1 MMNYKYERQVAVEA
15 VIKSCRLCQAIRKE
29 GLFGETIMEKED
41 QSPVTV
47 ADFGA
52 QAVISRDLLKAF
64 PDDPIM
70 AEEDL
75 AGVPTDLQE
84 KIVQYVNTIILCVSH
99 KEILAAIDR
108 CNYDGEL
115 QGRFWVLDPVDGTRG
130 FLRGDQYAIA
140 LSLIEDG
147 RVVLGVLGCPN
158 LPFDM
163 NQPDGPKGCIFISV
177 NGQGAAMR
185 LIDNPSEKKIKVAD
199 IDEPAMAFFCESF
212 ESTHSSHTD
221 SARVARILGVKASPI
236 RIDSQCK
243 YGIVAQGDA
252 SIYLRLPI
260 KAEYQEKIWDH
271 TAGWLMVKEA
281 GGEITDINGLSLDFS
296 TGRLL
301 SHNSGIVAT
310 NGRFH
315 SRVLSALRQI
325 LDSE

>member
-1 MMNYKYERQVAVEA
+1 MMNYKHERQVAVEA
-15 VIKSCRLCQAIRKE
+15 IIKSCRLCQAIRKG
-29 GLFGETIMEKED
+29 GLFGETMKKED

-47 ADFGA
+47 ADFGT

-70 AEEDL
+70 AEENL

-84 KIVQYVNTIILCVSH
+84 KIVQHVNTIILGVSH
-99 KEILAAIDR
+99 KEVLAAIDR
-108 CNYDGEL
+108 CNYNGGPA
-115 QGRFWVLDPVDGTRG
+115 GRFWVLDPVDGTRG

-185 LIDNPSEKKIKVAD
+185 LIDDPFEKKIEVAD
-199 IDEPAMAFFCESF
+199 IDEPAMASFCESF

-221 SARVARILGVKASPI
+221 SARVAHILGVNASPI

-243 YGIVAQGDA
+243 YGIVARSDA
-252 SIYLRLPI
+252 SIYLRLPG

-271 TAGWLMVKEA
+271 TVGWLMVKEA
-281 GGEITDINGLSLDFS
+281 GGEVTDINGLPLDFS
-296 TGRLL
+296 AGKLL
-301 SHNSGIVAT
+301 SHNSGIV
-310 NGRFH
+310 
-315 SRVLSALRQI
+315 
-325 LDSE
+325 